1 MRVRFERSG
10 GFAGITLG
18 RDFDSSSLPAEQVA
32 ELTRLVAEARFFEL
46 PAVIASAKSGADLFQ
61 YSISVEDG
69 EQTHRVEFVQGSAPE
84 HLRPLVQWLT
94 QAQKNLI
101 AAQKRSDQNA

>member
-10 GFAGITLG
+10 GFAGITM
-18 RDFDSSSLPAEQVA
+18 RSDFDSAGLPAEQVA
-32 ELTRLVAEARFFEL
+32 ELTRLVSEARFFEL

-69 EQTHRVEFVQGSAPE
+69 AQTHQVEFVQGAAPE

-94 QAQKNLI
+94 QAQKSLI
-101 AAQKRSDQNA
+101 ASQKPDQNA

>member
-18 RDFDSSSLPAEQVA
+18 SDFDSSSLPAEQMA
-32 ELTRLVAEARFFEL
+32 ELTRLISEVRFFEQ
-46 PAVIASAKSGADLFQ
+46 PAKIDSAKSGADLFQ

-69 EQTHRVEFVQGSAPE
+69 AQKHRVEFVQGAAPE

-94 QAQKNLI
+94 QAQKSLI
-101 AAQKRSDQNA
+101 ASQKRSDQNA